1 MKEPEEHDSE
11 NKELNYDLGY
21 NIKPNQTDRGKQTC
35 QEQKYYYTATHP
47 PLFNVQSQ
55 QTAGPPSVSV
65 IGSCKQ
71 AMWNIR
77 EMIASQTIPIQQ
89 DFDLDTSRI

>member
-1 MKEPEEHDSE
+1 MTWDITLNLIKHIEKTKPSQEH
-11 NKELNYDLGY
+11 
-21 NIKPNQTDRGKQTC
+21 
-35 QEQKYYYTATHP
+35 KYYYTATHP

-65 IGSCKQ
+65 IGGCKQ

-89 DFDLDTSRI
+89 DFDLDTSCIEALT